1 MSSLFPIAAYISL
14 AAKLTE
20 SPMTL
25 YSLLDPLV
33 PTTPVNTVPVAIPIL
48 HLHLMA
54 ASCSTNRKPA
64 NTALVASS

>member
-1 MSSLFPIAAYISL
+1 MADYISL

-20 SPMTL
+20 SPITL

-48 HLHLMA
+48 HLHFIA
-54 ASCSTNRKPA
+54 ASCSTSKNPA